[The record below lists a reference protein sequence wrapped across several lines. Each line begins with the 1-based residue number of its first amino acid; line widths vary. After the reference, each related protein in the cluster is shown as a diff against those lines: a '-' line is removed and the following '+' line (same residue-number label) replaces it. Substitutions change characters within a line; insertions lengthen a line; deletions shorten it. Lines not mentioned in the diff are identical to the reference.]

1 MSDFDLSFAKTGTT
15 AETASAAS
23 AGSFP
28 ILLPLRKSSCVALAT
43 YSPFDGVLQV
53 TLQSGDVITYQNL
66 GLVTVLKWLDASSVG
81 GYFNSAI
88 RGQ

>member
-1 MSDFDLSFAKTGTT
+1 MSDLDLFFAKTGTT

-28 ILLPLRKSSCVALAT
+28 IPLPLRKSSCVALAT

-53 TLQSGDVITYQNL
+53 TFQSGDVITYQNL
-66 GLVTVLKWLDASSVG
+66 RLVTVLKWLDASTVG